1 MFSHSFHLVL
11 TLQKK
16 DKKAPCMRKVL
27 WYVLTFPALALSN
40 RFKWSTG
47 APVLSACPA
56 QAPILFLLR
65 LKFTINFF
73 YLQPFHCF
81 ADKIKL
87 RYRLSG
93 IVNLI
98 ALLKAAVK
106 DLQ

>member
-1 MFSHSFHLVL
+1 
-11 TLQKK
+11 
-16 DKKAPCMRKVL
+16 MRKVL

-47 APVLSACPA
+47 VPVLSACPA

-65 LKFTINFF
+65 LKFTINLF

-87 RYRLSG
+87 LYRLSA
-93 IVNLI
+93 IVNLTP
-98 ALLKAAVK
+98 LLKE
-106 DLQ
+106 